1 MKFMKKSKIFTC
13 VIFPALL
20 FLLSAS
26 SARAQVDDTNSRSI
40 TSTDFQ
46 AQRPKNGEKTGA
58 SMKITV
64 TTSTNPKRKKNIAVV
79 TNPKRRYK
87 LVKKIPTKVSVAI
100 TTNNKGNSNKTT
112 VTTKQANS
120 KILKT
125 EELGVTFWRLRP
137 KSADDDD
144 APIFSVKIN
153 NQAEDWT
160 AERVGSTTK
169 FRKGDRVRFT
179 IESSR
184 TGYLYIVN
192 REVYADGSVGQ
203 AEIIFPT
210 LRTRGGDNR
219 VTAGSLVEIPASTDS
234 VPYFTVKPRRED
246 YAGEE
251 LLVVI
256 TPEKLSGIEIGLR
269 AQAISLE
276 MLQKWMEDWSAE
288 VEIFDAEDGE
298 GIAYTSTEAQAA
310 NSQSRALTQEE
321 PLPQT
326 IYRVRINADSPLV
339 VPFQMQAI
347 P

>member
-1 MKFMKKSKIFTC
+1 MKIIKIIVRMLFAT
-13 VIFPALL
+13 AL
-20 FLLSAS
+20 FLFVVVFVSA
-26 SARAQVDDTNSRSI
+26 QDDTNTRSI

-58 SMKITV
+58 SMKTTV
-64 TTSTNPKRKKNIAVV
+64 TQSTNVRRKKNIAVV
-79 TNPKRRYK
+79 TNPKRRYN
-87 LVKKIPTKVSVAI
+87 LVKKIPTKVSVVV
-100 TTNNKGNSNKTT
+100 TTNNKIDSKKTT
-112 VTTKQANS
+112 TTKQTNP
-120 KILKT
+120 KTLKT

-153 NQAEDWT
+153 SQVEDWT

-192 REVYADGSVGQ
+192 REVYADGTTGQ

-219 VTAGSLVEIPASTDS
+219 VSAGSLIEIPASTDS

-256 TPEKLSGIEIGLR
+256 TPEKLEGIGINLR
-269 AQAISLE
+269 ALAITDE
-276 MLQKWMEDWSAE
+276 MLQKWLGDWSAE

-298 GIAYTSTEAQAA
+298 GIAYTATEAQAA
-310 NSQSRALTQEE
+310 NSQSRSLTQEE

-326 IYRVRINADSPLV
+326 IYRVRINADSPLI